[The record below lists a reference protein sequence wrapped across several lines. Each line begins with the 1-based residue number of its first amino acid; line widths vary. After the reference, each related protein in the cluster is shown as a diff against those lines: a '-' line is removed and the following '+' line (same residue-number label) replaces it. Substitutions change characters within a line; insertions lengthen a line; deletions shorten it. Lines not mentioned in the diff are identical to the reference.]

1 MLLLISCC
9 TAAQSW
15 LINGLRQT
23 RVVVVNDIAS
33 HTTSRQFDVSANDA
47 DGRWRSNTTTAA
59 DRIGYVLMFGNT
71 DRWWRLDVGSIVTW
85 SSKKNYSLAGVVYCS
100 HLTTHTDTFTRS
112 PDLRVSFSSSL
123 SRSLVHPQ
131 QQQPTNRSVLDSIL
145 FFSISTTA
153 HNLSFNPFI

>member
-47 DGRWRSNTTTAA
+47 DGR
-59 DRIGYVLMFGNT
+59 
-71 DRWWRLDVGSIVTW
+71 
-85 SSKKNYSLAGVVYCS
+85 
-100 HLTTHTDTFTRS
+100 
-112 PDLRVSFSSSL
+112 
-123 SRSLVHPQ
+123 
-131 QQQPTNRSVLDSIL
+131 
-145 FFSISTTA
+145 
-153 HNLSFNPFI
+153 